1 MCLGST
7 LYSFISTI
15 TLEKPKEPMLG
26 RGAGGR
32 EMVDWLGPQVEK
44 T

>member
-1 MCLGST
+1 MST
-7 LYSFISTI
+7 T

-32 EMVDWLGPQVEK
+32 EMVDLAGAKVEK